1 MYDPFSFTSATD
13 VDWQNDSCGFFLH
26 QNKEQSFL
34 TEERNKNWEK
44 ETDINSDRS
53 FSVHTKH
60 SVSQTF
66 CKHYIA
72 SRGINPSTV
81 PTLSTCSFRHR
92 ALMKMDT
99 DLLHSPALGLTEEEE
114 ADMNDWKLPLAF
126 MKKRHLEK
134 IEGSKALAQS
144 WRMKDRVCLP
154 VQALY
159 VHMCWVFPCAELLFF
174 SVASIY
180 LMSLRSDEFSGNS
193 LIAKHPYNLFDIF
206 CNLMRD

>member
-66 CKHYIA
+66 VNI
-72 SRGINPSTV
+72 T
-81 PTLSTCSFRHR
+81 
-92 ALMKMDT
+92 
-99 DLLHSPALGLTEEEE
+99 
-114 ADMNDWKLPLAF
+114 
-126 MKKRHLEK
+126 
-134 IEGSKALAQS
+134 
-144 WRMKDRVCLP
+144 
-154 VQALY
+154 
-159 VHMCWVFPCAELLFF
+159 
-174 SVASIY
+174 
-180 LMSLRSDEFSGNS
+180 
-193 LIAKHPYNLFDIF
+193 
-206 CNLMRD
+206 